1 MSEEQDTRDSN
12 CPIVIDTGSG
22 VIKAGFS
29 GDATPTGICQSI
41 VGRPRHRGV
50 MVGMNEHEYFVGD
63 RLNAMRGVLSLDYPI
78 ENGIINNWSDMEK
91 LWHHTMYDLL
101 RIAPEEHPVL
111 LTEAPMNPKKNREKT
126 IEMMFEK
133 FKVPSTYI
141 SIQAILS
148 LYASGRTTGL
158 VLDSGDGV
166 THAVPIFEGYCVPKA
181 IIRLDLAGRDLTNH
195 LKDTLSERGYK
206 FRTTAERE
214 IVRDIKEKLCY
225 VAEDYETEL
234 IKSKKDSSLEKS
246 YMLPDGNKVV
256 IGSER
261 FRVPEGLFQPSLIG
275 MEISGIQ
282 DVVYDCANKCDIDIR
297 KTLFE
302 NIVLSGGTTMLPG
315 IDTRLQSDLKSM
327 VPELIVPNVSAPPER
342 KYSVWIGGSILS
354 SLPSFEDMW
363 ITKAEYE
370 EYGPLIVHRKCF

>member
-29 GDATPTGICQSI
+29 GDAAPTAICPSI

-63 RLNAMRGVLSLDYPI
+63 RLNSMRGVLSLDYPI

-111 LTEAPMNPKKNREKT
+111 LTDAPMNPKKNREKT

-166 THAVPIFEGYCVPKA
+166 THAVPVFEGYCVPKA
-181 IIRLDLAGRDLTNH
+181 IVRLDLAGRNLTNH
-195 LKDTLSERGYK
+195 LKDTLSERGYQ

-214 IVRDIKEKLCY
+214 IVRDIKEQLCY

-246 YMLPDGNKVV
+246 YILPDGNKVV

-261 FRVPEGLFQPSLIG
+261 FSHFWAGSQGPIYGAGRDHPVCLVCRFPWLDTNHPDTKLPIARSVCHQDRML
-275 MEISGIQ
+275 EISFLHRG
-282 DVVYDCANKCDIDIR
+282 KR
-297 KTLFE
+297 
-302 NIVLSGGTTMLPG
+302 M
-315 IDTRLQSDLKSM
+315 
-327 VPELIVPNVSAPPER
+327 PPLR
-342 KYSVWIGGSILS
+342 
-354 SLPSFEDMW
+354 
-363 ITKAEYE
+363 
-370 EYGPLIVHRKCF
+370 

>member
-29 GDATPTGICQSI
+29 GDASPTAICASVI
-41 VGRPRHRGV
+41 GRPRHRGV
-50 MVGMNEHEYFVGD
+50 MVGMNEREYFVGD
-63 RLNAMRGVLSLDYPI
+63 KLNLMRGVLSLDYPI

-91 LWHHTMYDLL
+91 VWHHTMYDLL

-111 LTEAPMNPKKNREKT
+111 LTEAPMNPKRNREKI

-166 THAVPIFEGYCVPKA
+166 THAVPVFEGYCVPKA
-181 IIRLDLAGRDLTNH
+181 IVRLDLAGRNLTNH
-195 LKDTLSERGYK
+195 LKDTLSERGYQ

-214 IVRDIKEKLCY
+214 IVRDIKEQLCY

-246 YMLPDGNKVV
+246 YILPDGNKVV

-275 MEISGIQ
+275 MEVSGIQ
-282 DVVYDCANKCDIDIR
+282 DVVYDCVNKCDIDIR

-302 NIVLSGGTTMLPG
+302 NVVLSGGTTMLPG

-327 VPELIVPNVSAPPER
+327 VPELVVPNVSAPPER

-363 ITKAEYE
+363 ITNAEYE
-370 EYGPLIVHRKCF
+370 EYGPSIVHRKCF

>member
-29 GDATPTGICQSI
+29 GDAAPTAICPSI

-63 RLNAMRGVLSLDYPI
+63 RLNSMRGVLSLDYPI

-111 LTEAPMNPKKNREKT
+111 LTEAPMNPKRNREKI

-166 THAVPIFEGYCVPKA
+166 THAVPVFEGYCVPKA
-181 IIRLDLAGRDLTNH
+181 IVRLDLAGRNLTNH
-195 LKDTLSERGYK
+195 LKDTLSERGYQ

-214 IVRDIKEKLCY
+214 IVRDIKEQLCY

-246 YMLPDGNKVV
+246 YILPDGNKVV

-275 MEISGIQ
+275 MEVSGIQ
-282 DVVYDCANKCDIDIR
+282 DVVYDCVNKCDIDIR

-302 NIVLSGGTTMLPG
+302 NVVLSGGTTMLPG

-327 VPELIVPNVSAPPER
+327 VPELVVPNVSAPPER

-363 ITKAEYE
+363 ITNAEYE
-370 EYGPLIVHRKCF
+370 EYGPSIVHRKCF

>member
-29 GDATPTGICQSI
+29 GDATPTAICPSV

-63 RLNAMRGVLSLDYPI
+63 KLNSMRGVLSLDYPI

-91 LWHHTMYDLL
+91 IWHHTMYDLL

-111 LTEAPMNPKKNREKT
+111 LTEAPMNPKRNREKI
-126 IEMMFEK
+126 IETMFEK

-166 THAVPIFEGYCVPKA
+166 THAVPVFEGYCVPKA
-181 IIRLDLAGRDLTNH
+181 IVRLDLAGRNLTNH
-195 LKDTLSERGYK
+195 LKDTLSERGYQ

-214 IVRDIKEKLCY
+214 IVRDIKEKL
-225 VAEDYETEL
+225 
-234 IKSKKDSSLEKS
+234 
-246 YMLPDGNKVV
+246 
-256 IGSER
+256 
-261 FRVPEGLFQPSLIG
+261 
-275 MEISGIQ
+275 
-282 DVVYDCANKCDIDIR
+282 
-297 KTLFE
+297 
-302 NIVLSGGTTMLPG
+302 
-315 IDTRLQSDLKSM
+315 
-327 VPELIVPNVSAPPER
+327 
-342 KYSVWIGGSILS
+342 
-354 SLPSFEDMW
+354 
-363 ITKAEYE
+363 
-370 EYGPLIVHRKCF
+370 

>member
-29 GDATPTGICQSI
+29 GDATPTAICPSV

-63 RLNAMRGVLSLDYPI
+63 KLNSMRGVLSLDYPI

-91 LWHHTMYDLL
+91 IWHHTMYDLL

-111 LTEAPMNPKKNREKT
+111 LTEAPMNPKRNREKI
-126 IEMMFEK
+126 IETMFEK

-166 THAVPIFEGYCVPKA
+166 THAVPVFEGYCVPKA
-181 IIRLDLAGRDLTNH
+181 IVRLDLAGRNLTNH
-195 LKDTLSERGYK
+195 LKDTLSERGYQ

-275 MEISGIQ
+275 MEVSGIQ
-282 DVVYDCANKCDIDIR
+282 DVVFDCVNKCDIDIR

-302 NIVLSGGTTMLPG
+302 NVVLSGGTTMLPG

-327 VPELIVPNVSAPPER
+327 VPELVVPNVSAPPER

-363 ITKAEYE
+363 ITNAEYE
-370 EYGPLIVHRKCF
+370 EYGPSIVHRKCF

>member
-29 GDATPTGICQSI
+29 GDATPTAICASVI
-41 VGRPRHRGV
+41 GRPRHRGV
-50 MVGMNEHEYFVGD
+50 MVGMNEREYFVGD
-63 RLNAMRGVLSLDYPI
+63 KLNLMRGVLSLDYPI

-195 LKDTLSERGYK
+195 LKDTLSERGYQ

-214 IVRDIKEKLCY
+214 IVRDIKEQLCY

-246 YMLPDGNKVV
+246 YILPDGNKVV

-275 MEISGIQ
+275 MEVSGIQ

-302 NIVLSGGTTMLPG
+302 NVVLSGGTTMLPG

-327 VPELIVPNVSAPPER
+327 VPELVVPNVSAPPER

-363 ITKAEYE
+363 ITNAEYE
-370 EYGPLIVHRKCF
+370 EYGPSIVHRKCF

>member
-29 GDATPTGICQSI
+29 GDATPTAICPSV

-63 RLNAMRGVLSLDYPI
+63 KLNSMRGVLSLDYPI

-101 RIAPEEHPVL
+101 RVAPEEHPVL
-111 LTEAPMNPKKNREKT
+111 LTEAPMNPKRNREKT

-166 THAVPIFEGYCVPKA
+166 THAVPVFEGYCVPKA

-246 YMLPDGNKVV
+246 YMLPDGNKVI

-275 MEISGIQ
+275 MEVSGIQ
-282 DVVYDCANKCDIDIR
+282 DVVYDCVNKCDIDIR
-297 KTLFE
+297 KILFE

-363 ITKAEYE
+363 ITKTEYE
-370 EYGPLIVHRKCF
+370 EYGPSIVHKKCF

>member
-29 GDATPTGICQSI
+29 GDATPTAICASVI
-41 VGRPRHRGV
+41 GRPRHRGV
-50 MVGMNEHEYFVGD
+50 MVGMNEREYFVGD
-63 RLNAMRGVLSLDYPI
+63 KLNLMRGVLSLDYPI

-111 LTEAPMNPKKNREKT
+111 LTEAPMNPKRNREKI

-166 THAVPIFEGYCVPKA
+166 THAVPVFEGYCVPKA
-181 IIRLDLAGRDLTNH
+181 IVRLDLAGRNLTNH

-275 MEISGIQ
+275 MEVSGIQ
-282 DVVYDCANKCDIDIR
+282 DVVYDCVNKCDIDIR

-302 NIVLSGGTTMLPG
+302 NVVLSGGTTMLPG

-327 VPELIVPNVSAPPER
+327 VPELVVPNVSAPPER

-363 ITKAEYE
+363 ITNAEYE
-370 EYGPLIVHRKCF
+370 EYGPSIVHRKCF

>member
-29 GDATPTGICQSI
+29 GDATPTAICPSV

-63 RLNAMRGVLSLDYPI
+63 KLNSMRGVLSLDYPI

-91 LWHHTMYDLL
+91 VWHHTMYDLL

-111 LTEAPMNPKKNREKT
+111 LTEAPMNPKRNREKI
-126 IEMMFEK
+126 IETMFEK

-166 THAVPIFEGYCVPKA
+166 THAVPVFEGYCVPKA
-181 IIRLDLAGRDLTNH
+181 IVRLDLAGRNLTNH
-195 LKDTLSERGYK
+195 LKDTLSERGYQ

-275 MEISGIQ
+275 MEVSGIQ
-282 DVVYDCANKCDIDIR
+282 DVVFDCVNKCDIDIR

-302 NIVLSGGTTMLPG
+302 NVVLSGGTTMLPG

-327 VPELIVPNVSAPPER
+327 VPELVVPNVSAPPER

-363 ITKAEYE
+363 ITNAEYE
-370 EYGPLIVHRKCF
+370 EYGPSIVHRKCF

>member
-29 GDATPTGICQSI
+29 GDAGPTAICASV

-50 MVGMNEHEYFVGD
+50 MVGMNEREYFVGD
-63 RLNAMRGVLSLDYPI
+63 RLNSMRGVLSLDYPI

-101 RIAPEEHPVL
+101 RVAPEEHPVL
-111 LTEAPMNPKKNREKT
+111 LTEAPMNPKRNREKT

-246 YMLPDGNKVV
+246 YILPDGNKVV

-275 MEISGIQ
+275 MEVSGIQ
-282 DVVYDCANKCDIDIR
+282 DVVYDCVNKCDIDIR

-302 NIVLSGGTTMLPG
+302 NVVLSGGTTMLPG

-327 VPELIVPNVSAPPER
+327 VPELVVPNVSAPPER

-363 ITKAEYE
+363 ITNAEYE
-370 EYGPLIVHRKCF
+370 EYGPSIVHRKCF

>member
-29 GDATPTGICQSI
+29 GDATPTAICASVI
-41 VGRPRHRGV
+41 GRPRHRGV
-50 MVGMNEHEYFVGD
+50 MVGMNEREYFVGEK
-63 RLNAMRGVLSLDYPI
+63 LNLMRGVLSLDYPI

-91 LWHHTMYDLL
+91 VWHHTMYDLL

-111 LTEAPMNPKKNREKT
+111 LTEAPMNPKRNREKI

-166 THAVPIFEGYCVPKA
+166 THAVPVFEGYCVPKA
-181 IIRLDLAGRDLTNH
+181 IVRLDLAGRNLTNH
-195 LKDTLSERGYK
+195 LKDTLSERGYQ

-214 IVRDIKEKLCY
+214 IVRDIKEQLCY

-246 YMLPDGNKVV
+246 YILPDGNKVV

-275 MEISGIQ
+275 MEVSGIQ
-282 DVVYDCANKCDIDIR
+282 DVVYDCVNKCDIDIR

-302 NIVLSGGTTMLPG
+302 NVVLSGGTTMLPG

-327 VPELIVPNVSAPPER
+327 VPELVVPNVSAPPER

-363 ITKAEYE
+363 ITNAEYE
-370 EYGPLIVHRKCF
+370 EYGPSIVHRKCF

>member
-29 GDATPTGICQSI
+29 GDAAPTAICPSV

-63 RLNAMRGVLSLDYPI
+63 KLNSMRGVLSLDYPI

-91 LWHHTMYDLL
+91 VWHHTMYDLL

-111 LTEAPMNPKKNREKT
+111 LTEAPMNPKRNREKI

-166 THAVPIFEGYCVPKA
+166 THAVPVFEGYCVPKA
-181 IIRLDLAGRDLTNH
+181 IVRLDLAGRNLTNH
-195 LKDTLSERGYK
+195 LKDTLSERGYQ

-225 VAEDYETEL
+225 VAQDYETEL
-234 IKSKKDSSLEKS
+234 IKSKKDSSLEES

-275 MEISGIQ
+275 MEVSGIQ
-282 DVVYDCANKCDIDIR
+282 DVVFDCVNKCDIDIR

-302 NIVLSGGTTMLPG
+302 NVVLSGGTTMLPG

-327 VPELIVPNVSAPPER
+327 VPELVVPNVSAPPER

-363 ITKAEYE
+363 ITNAEYE
-370 EYGPLIVHRKCF
+370 EYGPSIVHRKCF

>member
-29 GDATPTGICQSI
+29 GDATPTAICASVI
-41 VGRPRHRGV
+41 GRPRHRGV
-50 MVGMNEHEYFVGD
+50 MVGMNEREYFVGD
-63 RLNAMRGVLSLDYPI
+63 KLNLMRGVLSLDYPI
-78 ENGIINNWSDMEK
+78 ENGIINNWSDIEK
-91 LWHHTMYDLL
+91 VWHHTMYDLL

-111 LTEAPMNPKKNREKT
+111 LTEAPMNPKRNREKI

-166 THAVPIFEGYCVPKA
+166 THAVPVFEGYCVPKA
-181 IIRLDLAGRDLTNH
+181 IVRLDLAGRNLTNH
-195 LKDTLSERGYK
+195 LKDTLSERGYQ

-214 IVRDIKEKLCY
+214 IVRDIKEQLCY

-246 YMLPDGNKVV
+246 YILPDGNKVV

-275 MEISGIQ
+275 MEVSGIQ
-282 DVVYDCANKCDIDIR
+282 DVVYDCVNKCDIDIR

-302 NIVLSGGTTMLPG
+302 NVVLSGGTTMLPG

-327 VPELIVPNVSAPPER
+327 VPELVVPNVSAPPER

-363 ITKAEYE
+363 ITNAEYE
-370 EYGPLIVHRKCF
+370 EYGPSIVHRKCF

>member
-29 GDATPTGICQSI
+29 GDATPTAICASVI
-41 VGRPRHRGV
+41 GRPRHRGV
-50 MVGMNEHEYFVGD
+50 MVGMNEREYFVGD
-63 RLNAMRGVLSLDYPI
+63 KLNLMRGVLSLDYPI

-91 LWHHTMYDLL
+91 VWHHTMYDLL

-111 LTEAPMNPKKNREKT
+111 LTEAPMNPKRNREKI

-166 THAVPIFEGYCVPKA
+166 THAVPVFEGYCVPKA
-181 IIRLDLAGRDLTNH
+181 IVRLDLAGRNLTNH
-195 LKDTLSERGYK
+195 LKDTLSERGYQ

-214 IVRDIKEKLCY
+214 IVRDIKEQLCY

-246 YMLPDGNKVV
+246 YILPDGNKVV

-275 MEISGIQ
+275 MEVSGIQ
-282 DVVYDCANKCDIDIR
+282 DVVYDCVNKCDIDIR

-302 NIVLSGGTTMLPG
+302 NVVLSGGTTMLPG

-327 VPELIVPNVSAPPER
+327 VPELVVPNVSAPPER

-363 ITKAEYE
+363 ITNAEYE
-370 EYGPLIVHRKCF
+370 EYGPSIVHRKCF

>member
-29 GDATPTGICQSI
+29 GDATPTAICASVI
-41 VGRPRHRGV
+41 GRPRHRGV
-50 MVGMNEHEYFVGD
+50 MVGMNEREYFVGD
-63 RLNAMRGVLSLDYPI
+63 KLNLMRGVLSLDYPI

-91 LWHHTMYDLL
+91 VWHHTMYDLL

-111 LTEAPMNPKKNREKT
+111 LTEAPMNPKRNREKI

-166 THAVPIFEGYCVPKA
+166 THAVPVFEGYCVPKA
-181 IIRLDLAGRDLTNH
+181 IVRLDLAGRNLTNH
-195 LKDTLSERGYK
+195 LKDTLSERGYQ

-214 IVRDIKEKLCY
+214 IVRDIKEQLCY

-234 IKSKKDSSLEKS
+234 IKSKKDASLEKS
-246 YMLPDGNKVV
+246 YILPDGNKVV

-275 MEISGIQ
+275 MEVSGIQ
-282 DVVYDCANKCDIDIR
+282 DVVYDCVNKCDIDIR

-302 NIVLSGGTTMLPG
+302 NVVLSGGTTMLPG

-327 VPELIVPNVSAPPER
+327 VPELVVPNVSAPPER

-363 ITKAEYE
+363 ITNAEYE
-370 EYGPLIVHRKCF
+370 EYGPSIVHRKCF

>member
-1 MSEEQDTRDSN
+1 
-12 CPIVIDTGSG
+12 
-22 VIKAGFS
+22 
-29 GDATPTGICQSI
+29 
-41 VGRPRHRGV
+41 
-50 MVGMNEHEYFVGD
+50 
-63 RLNAMRGVLSLDYPI
+63 
-78 ENGIINNWSDMEK
+78 
-91 LWHHTMYDLL
+91 MYDLL

-111 LTEAPMNPKKNREKT
+111 LTEAPMNPKRNREKI

-195 LKDTLSERGYK
+195 LKDTLSERGYQ

-214 IVRDIKEKLCY
+214 IVRDIKEQLCY

-246 YMLPDGNKVV
+246 YILPDGNKVV

-275 MEISGIQ
+275 MEVSGIQ

-302 NIVLSGGTTMLPG
+302 NVVLSGGTTMLPG

-327 VPELIVPNVSAPPER
+327 VPELVVPNVSAPPER

-363 ITKAEYE
+363 ITNAEYE
-370 EYGPLIVHRKCF
+370 EYGPSIVHRKCF

>member
-29 GDATPTGICQSI
+29 GDAAPTAICPSI

-63 RLNAMRGVLSLDYPI
+63 RLNSMRGVLSLDYPI

-91 LWHHTMYDLL
+91 VWHHTMYDLL

-111 LTEAPMNPKKNREKT
+111 LTEAPMNPKRNREKI

-166 THAVPIFEGYCVPKA
+166 THAVPVFEGYCVPKA
-181 IIRLDLAGRDLTNH
+181 IVRLDLAGRNLTNH
-195 LKDTLSERGYK
+195 LKDTLSERGYQ

-214 IVRDIKEKLCY
+214 IVRDIKEQLCY

-246 YMLPDGNKVV
+246 YILPDGNKVV

-275 MEISGIQ
+275 MEVSGIQ
-282 DVVYDCANKCDIDIR
+282 DVVYDCVNKCDIDIR

-302 NIVLSGGTTMLPG
+302 NVVLSGGTTMLPG

-327 VPELIVPNVSAPPER
+327 VPELVVPNVSAPPER

-363 ITKAEYE
+363 ITNAEYE
-370 EYGPLIVHRKCF
+370 EYGPSIVHRKCF

>member
-29 GDATPTGICQSI
+29 GDAAPTAICPSI

-63 RLNAMRGVLSLDYPI
+63 RLNSMRGVLSLDYPI

-275 MEISGIQ
+275 MEVSGIQ

-302 NIVLSGGTTMLPG
+302 NVVLSGGTTMLPG

-327 VPELIVPNVSAPPER
+327 VPELVVPNVSAPPER

-363 ITKAEYE
+363 ITNAEYE
-370 EYGPLIVHRKCF
+370 EYGPSIVHRKCF

>member
-29 GDATPTGICQSI
+29 GDAAPTAICPSI

-63 RLNAMRGVLSLDYPI
+63 RLNSMRGVLSLDYPI

-275 MEISGIQ
+275 MEVSGIQ

-302 NIVLSGGTTMLPG
+302 NVVLSGGTTMLPG

-327 VPELIVPNVSAPPER
+327 VPELVVPNVSAPPER

>member
-29 GDATPTGICQSI
+29 GDAAPTAICPSI

-50 MVGMNEHEYFVGD
+50 MVGMNAHEYYVGD
-63 RLNAMRGVLSLDYPI
+63 RLNSMRGVLSLDYPI

-101 RIAPEEHPVL
+101 RVAPEEHPVL
-111 LTEAPMNPKKNREKT
+111 LTEAPMNPKRNREKT

-246 YMLPDGNKVV
+246 YILPDGNKVV

-275 MEISGIQ
+275 MEVSGIQ
-282 DVVYDCANKCDIDIR
+282 DVVYDCVNKCDIDIR

-302 NIVLSGGTTMLPG
+302 NVVLSGGTTMLPG

-327 VPELIVPNVSAPPER
+327 VPELVVPNVSAPPER

-363 ITKAEYE
+363 ITNAEYE
-370 EYGPLIVHRKCF
+370 EYGPSIVHRKCF

>member
-29 GDATPTGICQSI
+29 GDATPTAICASVI
-41 VGRPRHRGV
+41 GRPRHRGV
-50 MVGMNEHEYFVGD
+50 MVGMNEREYFVGD
-63 RLNAMRGVLSLDYPI
+63 RLNSMRGVLSLDYPI

-166 THAVPIFEGYCVPKA
+166 THAVPVFEGYCVPKA
-181 IIRLDLAGRDLTNH
+181 IVRLDLAGRDLTNH
-195 LKDTLSERGYK
+195 LKDTLSERGYQ

-214 IVRDIKEKLCY
+214 IVRDIKEQLCY

-275 MEISGIQ
+275 MEVSGIQ
-282 DVVYDCANKCDIDIR
+282 DVVYD
-297 KTLFE
+297 
-302 NIVLSGGTTMLPG
+302 
-315 IDTRLQSDLKSM
+315 
-327 VPELIVPNVSAPPER
+327 
-342 KYSVWIGGSILS
+342 
-354 SLPSFEDMW
+354 
-363 ITKAEYE
+363 
-370 EYGPLIVHRKCF
+370 

>member
-29 GDATPTGICQSI
+29 GDATPTAICASVI
-41 VGRPRHRGV
+41 GRPRHRGV
-50 MVGMNEHEYFVGD
+50 MVGMNEREYFVGD
-63 RLNAMRGVLSLDYPI
+63 KLNLMRGVLSLDYPI
-78 ENGIINNWSDMEK
+78 ENGIINNWSDIEK
-91 LWHHTMYDLL
+91 VWHHTMYDLL

-111 LTEAPMNPKKNREKT
+111 LTEAPMNPKRNREKI
-126 IEMMFEK
+126 IETMFEK

-166 THAVPIFEGYCVPKA
+166 THAVPVFEGYCVPKA
-181 IIRLDLAGRDLTNH
+181 IVRLDLAGRNLTNH
-195 LKDTLSERGYK
+195 LKDTLSERGYQ

-214 IVRDIKEKLCY
+214 IVRDIKEQLCY

-246 YMLPDGNKVV
+246 YILPDGNKVV

-275 MEISGIQ
+275 MEVSGIQ
-282 DVVYDCANKCDIDIR
+282 DVVYDCVNKCDIDIR

-302 NIVLSGGTTMLPG
+302 NVVLSGGTTMLPG

-327 VPELIVPNVSAPPER
+327 VPELVVPNVSAPPER

-363 ITKAEYE
+363 ITNAEYE
-370 EYGPLIVHRKCF
+370 EYGPSIVHRKCF

>member
-22 VIKAGFS
+22 VIKAGYS
-29 GDATPTGICQSI
+29 GDAPPTAICAREI
-41 VGRPRHRGV
+41 GRPRHRGV
-50 MVGMNEHEYFVGD
+50 MVGMNEREYFVGD
-63 RLNAMRGVLSLDYPI
+63 KLNLMRGVLSLDYPI

-166 THAVPIFEGYCVPKA
+166 THAVPVFEGYCVPKA

-275 MEISGIQ
+275 MEVSGIQ

-327 VPELIVPNVSAPPER
+327 VPELIVPNVSATPER

>member
-29 GDATPTGICQSI
+29 GDAGPTAICASV

-50 MVGMNEHEYFVGD
+50 MVGMNEREYFVGD
-63 RLNAMRGVLSLDYPI
+63 RLNSMRGVLSLDYPI

-111 LTEAPMNPKKNREKT
+111 LTEAPMNPKRNREKI

-166 THAVPIFEGYCVPKA
+166 THAVPVFEGYCVPKA
-181 IIRLDLAGRDLTNH
+181 IVRLDLAGRNLTNH
-195 LKDTLSERGYK
+195 LKDTLSERGYQ

-214 IVRDIKEKLCY
+214 IVRDIKEQLCY

-246 YMLPDGNKVV
+246 YILPDGNKVV

-275 MEISGIQ
+275 MEVSGIQ
-282 DVVYDCANKCDIDIR
+282 DVVYDCVNKCDIDIR

-302 NIVLSGGTTMLPG
+302 NVVLSGGTTMLPG

-327 VPELIVPNVSAPPER
+327 VPELVVPNVSAPPER

-363 ITKAEYE
+363 ITNAEYE
-370 EYGPLIVHRKCF
+370 EYGPSIVHRKCF